1 MNFTVGQ
8 RVWWHHTDECRLFG
22 TVEVLEERPGVRP
35 DGDPDLLYLDADQ
48 LYVGLPDGVYPPSIG
63 YLSDPARLSPRGAK
77 KLLEPGGPAK
87 FQWERT
93 QPPEHKPHFDFGRLV
108 HLFVLGE
115 GDQVALID
123 ADGYTTKYARE
134 QRDKAHADGLIPALR
149 SQIDEAAA
157 MASVVRQHPI
167 AGPLLAEGDAE
178 HWLYATEPETGQGL
192 RMRLDW
198 MTQKDRL
205 YVVEYKTAA
214 DAAPRTFARKSYDYG
229 YHVAAAFAVTCARAL
244 ELDDSPA
251 YLVIAQ
257 EKTAPYLVS
266 VCEFNMDAYQ
276 LGKRQ
281 MLQAIRT
288 FQECMESAVWPGYS
302 PEVQSLSLPPWA
314 YSAGQ
319 QTIGDL
325 LATGG
330 ND

>member
-1 MNFTVGQ
+1 MNLTVGT

-48 LYVGLPDGVYPPSIG
+48 LHVGTAGRCVPAVHRLPVR
-63 YLSDPARLSPRGAK
+63 PARLSPRGAK
-77 KLLEPGGPAK
+77 RLLEPGGPAK

-93 QPPEHKPHFDFGRLV
+93 QPAEHKPHFDFGRLV

-157 MASVVRQHPI
+157 MASAVRQHPI

-205 YVVEYKTAA
+205 YVVEYKTCA
-214 DAAPRTFARKSYDYG
+214 DADPRTFARKSYDYG
-229 YHVAAAFAVTCARAL
+229 YHLAAAFAVTCARAL

-257 EKTAPYLVS
+257 EKVAAVLSQRLRIRHGRIPTRQAADAASHTDVPGVRGVGRVAGLQPRGSVAFAAGVGVQRGTTNHRRLVG
-266 VCEFNMDAYQ
+266 D
-276 LGKRQ
+276 R
-281 MLQAIRT
+281 
-288 FQECMESAVWPGYS
+288 
-302 PEVQSLSLPPWA
+302 
-314 YSAGQ
+314 GQ
-319 QTIGDL
+319 
-325 LATGG
+325 
-330 ND
+330 